1 MLRYKNITFARAAV
15 FAVSVSLLVGTG
27 LFTPKLSFAG
37 HNPADKQEHPN
48 TVVEEP
54 SYTCPPEEPCPVHSP
69 VYSRTGS
76 YTYSHQDVFIPGRG
90 PSLQVV
96 RQYDSQD
103 SYDGPFGYGW
113 KFNFDITLI
122 ETTDESGEIA
132 VIRRGDGVRL
142 IFTKNPDGTYSPPLG
157 RHDVLIKKPAGT
169 FTWYQSSCSTGC
181 GVGTRYHFDS
191 SGVLSDIEDANHNT
205 MTFSYDQSGKLTQI
219 ADAPG
224 RKLNITYGTN
234 NKISF
239 IKDPA
244 NRVFSYSYSPGGDL
258 TTYTDPL
265 GNMTTYNY
273 DTKHKLTSIIDALG
287 NTVTEI
293 AYDEKDRVKTYTE
306 QGGTWTVT
314 YDPENNTTYKDDPNG
329 KRWTYTYNETGQ
341 LLTKKDPLNNSITN
355 TWDDDINLT
364 SITDANG
371 NTTSYTYD
379 TNGKR
384 LSKTDA
390 LGNITT
396 YTYDPAQSMNTMPTK
411 TLLKLSE
418 ITEVHYILKQ
428 SLIMIMPAIAQE

>member
-1 MLRYKNITFARAAV
+1 MEKGINLSLDPLFWWCIIDSWNQSTIYFKQRIAKLNVFKEHIMLRYENISFVRAVTFAIS
-15 FAVSVSLLVGTG
+15 FSLLVGTG
-27 LFTPKLSFAG
+27 LFTPILSFAG
-37 HNPADKQEHPN
+37 HNTADKQEHPN

-54 SYTCPPEEPCPVHSP
+54 SNNCPPEEPCPVHSP

-113 KFNFDITLI
+113 KFNFDIKLI

-142 IFTKNPDGTYSPPLG
+142 VFTKNPDGTYTPPLG
-157 RHDVLIKKPAGT
+157 RQDVLTENFAGT
-169 FTWYQSSCSTGC
+169 FTWYPSSCGTGC
-181 GVGTRYHFDS
+181 GAGTRYNFDP
-191 SGVLSDIEDANHNT
+191 SGLLISIEDPNLNR
-205 MTFSYDQSGKLTQI
+205 MTFTYDQSGKLIQV

-244 NRVFSYSYSPGGDL
+244 NRIFTYSYSPGGNL

-265 GNMTTYNY
+265 GNTTTYNF
-273 DTKHKLTSIIDALG
+273 DTEHKLTSIIDALG

-293 AYDEKDRVKTYTE
+293 AYDEKDRVTTYSE
-306 QGGTWTVT
+306 QGGTWSVK
-314 YDPENNTTYKDDPNG
+314 YDPENNKTYK
-329 KRWTYTYNETGQ
+329 
-341 LLTKKDPLNNSITN
+341 
-355 TWDDDINLT
+355 
-364 SITDANG
+364 
-371 NTTSYTYD
+371 
-379 TNGKR
+379 
-384 LSKTDA
+384 
-390 LGNITT
+390 
-396 YTYDPAQSMNTMPTK
+396 
-411 TLLKLSE
+411 
-418 ITEVHYILKQ
+418 
-428 SLIMIMPAIAQE
+428 